1 MPPIN
6 KDHANSIAK
15 KLGAIIDTGKKA
27 HDIACVYHKGVL
39 IATFGIRRGSDRNLG
54 HGHIPKDLHL
64 SPRQTL
70 LLAQCPMS
78 LEQWLDVLRDGGW
91 LDDDETDE
99 DTPGDGQET

>member
-6 KDHANSIAK
+6 KDHAKKIAK
-15 KLGAIIDTGKKA
+15 KLGARIDTGKKA
-27 HDIACVYHKGVL
+27 HDVARVYHQGVL

-70 LLAQCPMS
+70 LLAQCTLS
-78 LEQWLDVLRDGGW
+78 VEQWLDIIRAEGW
-91 LDDDETDE
+91 LDDGGDENTSTDRL
-99 DTPGDGQET
+99 GI